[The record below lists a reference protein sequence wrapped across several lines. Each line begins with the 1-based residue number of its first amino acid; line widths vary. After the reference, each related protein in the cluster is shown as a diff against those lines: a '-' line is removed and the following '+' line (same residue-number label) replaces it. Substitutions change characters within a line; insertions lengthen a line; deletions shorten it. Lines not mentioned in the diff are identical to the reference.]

1 MNNIKSLETVLS
13 ELSDEKKKRIES
25 VANIQAIA
33 DELQFLVQQEV
44 ARKERK
50 CTFDDYTMLHIRQ
63 VAE

>member
-33 DELQFLVQQEV
+33 DELQFLVQQ
-44 ARKERK
+44 
-50 CTFDDYTMLHIRQ
+50 
-63 VAE
+63 

>member
-1 MNNIKSLETVLS
+1 MNNIKSLETLLS

-44 ARKERK
+44 EEKNASAHLMITQC
-50 CTFDDYTMLHIRQ
+50 CTSDR
-63 VAE
+63 